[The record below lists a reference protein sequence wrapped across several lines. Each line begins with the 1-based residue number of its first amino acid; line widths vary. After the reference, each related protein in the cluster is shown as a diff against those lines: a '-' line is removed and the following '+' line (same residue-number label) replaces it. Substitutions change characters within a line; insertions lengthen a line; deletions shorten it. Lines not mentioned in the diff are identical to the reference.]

1 MLNPVA
7 IQRTL
12 QKIPLSTL
20 HQVAFWC
27 IVGLTACFAAALAGS
42 TINQYLS
49 TSTLIQQF
57 ARYKDRAPSSD
68 GTVANPDS
76 TDYSLIGSRSLISL
90 VPQTQASVN
99 EPVAKKTNLPL
110 TLVGTYVEDKKSPY
124 AIIEEQKRST
134 QDVFSIGDLIFGEAT
149 LKSIHSDRV
158 EIDRHGSLEVLILD
172 EKLAGRASS
181 SDDDSGSSTHIVVS
195 EVELD
200 KALENLPL
208 LLTQARAVPYF
219 KDGKSIGLRM
229 FAIRKDSM
237 FEKIGLKN
245 GDIIKSIND
254 NSLGDITQAMKLFEQ
269 LKSERNLALHLE
281 RNNEEKEFSYEIK

>member
-1 MLNPVA
+1 MFNPVT

-20 HQVAFWC
+20 HQVAFWVL
-27 IVGLTACFAAALAGS
+27 IAITACIAAALAGS
-42 TINQYLS
+42 SINQYLS
-49 TSTLIQQF
+49 ANTLVLEF
-57 ARYKDRAPSSD
+57 EGYKDR
-68 GTVANPDS
+68 
-76 TDYSLIGSRSLISL
+76 IGSDDGSTSLAEKLDYTTIGTKPLIAL
-90 VPQTQASVN
+90 VPPSQATTA

-110 TLVGTYVEDKKSPY
+110 TLVGTFVEDKKSPY

-149 LKSIHSDRV
+149 LKSIHADKV
-158 EIDRHGSLEVLILD
+158 EIDRHGSIEVLILD
-172 EKLAGRASS
+172 EKLAARGSDESDESS
-181 SDDDSGSSTHIVVS
+181 SSHIVVS
-195 EVELD
+195 EAELD

-245 GDIIKSIND
+245 GDILKSIND

-269 LKSERNLALHLE
+269 LKSERNLSVHLE
-281 RNNEEKEFSYEIK
+281 RNNEEKEFSYEIR